1 MTLANFIEA
10 NLASLVQD
18 WAEYAEMLSPK
29 DHPLKAGQLR
39 EMGED
44 ILRAIADD
52 MRDPQ
57 SAAEQKAKSRGSR
70 DPAAAFNM
78 TASHHAD
85 VRAAQ
90 GFNVNSVVAEF
101 RALRATVLQRWEG
114 HAPPASVQALREVSR
129 FNEAIDQALAES
141 VRAYTIRVEHSRD
154 LFAGMLAHELRSPLN
169 AIVLSTQVLGHSGQP
184 LAPVQAISI
193 GVIDRAIKRM
203 QSMIDDLLV
212 FARSRLDDTLPLT
225 IVPADMRKLYVEA
238 VDEVRTSFPK
248 VEVDLQCEGRL
259 DGAWDRSR
267 ILQVLINLLAN
278 AARYGDGRIAAR
290 AEGGEARVTLTISN
304 GGEPIPEAM
313 LPTLFDPLTRTRS
326 PSREGRAAGIGLGL
340 YICRSIVDAH
350 GGDIQASVTPQGTT
364 LTVTL
369 PRVCPAER

>member
-1 MTLANFIEA
+1 MTLADFIEA

-18 WAEYAEMLSPK
+18 WAEYAEAISPK
-29 DHPLKAGQLR
+29 DHRLSAPQLR

-44 ILRAIADD
+44 ILRAIAGD

-70 DPAAAFNM
+70 DPAAAFNV
-78 TASHHAD
+78 TAGHHAD

-90 GFNVNSVVAEF
+90 GFNVNGVVAEF

-114 HAPPASVQALREVSR
+114 HAPESSVEALREVGR

-169 AIVLSTQVLGHSGQP
+169 AIVLSAQVLGHS
-184 LAPVQAISI
+184 AQAQAQAVPF
-193 GVIDRAIKRM
+193 GVINRAIRRM

-212 FARSRLDDTLPLT
+212 FARSRLDDTVPLS
-225 IVPADMRKLYVEA
+225 IAPADLGQLCAEA

-248 VEVDLQCEGRL
+248 VEVAVRCDGRL

-278 AARYGDGRIAAR
+278 AARYGDGRIVAS
-290 AEGGEARVTLTISN
+290 AEGGDAQVKLTVFN
-304 GGEPIPEAM
+304 GGQPIPEAM
-313 LPTLFDPLTRTRS
+313 LPTLFDPLTRTVT
-326 PSREGRAAGIGLGL
+326 PNREGRAAGIGLGL
-340 YICRSIVDAH
+340 YICRSIVNAH
-350 GGDIQASVTPQGTT
+350 GGDIQASVSPQGTT

-369 PRVCPAER
+369 PRVCAV

>member
-1 MTLANFIEA
+1 MTLADFIEA

-18 WAEYAEMLSPK
+18 WAEYAEAIGPK
-29 DHPLKAGQLR
+29 DHSLSAAQFR

-44 ILRAIADD
+44 ILRAIAGD

-70 DPAAAFNM
+70 DPAAAFNV
-78 TASHHAD
+78 TAGHHAD

-90 GFNVNSVVAEF
+90 GFNVNGVVAEF

-114 HAPPASVQALREVSR
+114 HAPASSVEALREVSR

-169 AIVLSTQVLGHSGQP
+169 AIVLSTQLLGHLGRAVAAAQAVP
-184 LAPVQAISI
+184 L
-193 GVIDRAIKRM
+193 GVIDRAIRRM

-212 FARSRLDDTLPLT
+212 FARSRLDDTLPLAIAQT
-225 IVPADMRKLYVEA
+225 DMGALCADAVE
-238 VDEVRTSFPK
+238 EVRTSFPK
-248 VEVDLQCEGRL
+248 VEIDLRCEGRL
-259 DGAWDRSR
+259 DGTWDRSR

-278 AARYGDGRIAAR
+278 AARYGDGRIVAR
-290 AEGGEARVTLTISN
+290 AEGDDAQVTVTVFN
-304 GGEPIPEAM
+304 GGRPIPDAL
-313 LPTLFDPLTRTRS
+313 LPNLFDPLTRTMS
-326 PSREGRAAGIGLGL
+326 PNREGRAAGIGLGL

-350 GGDIQASVTPQGTT
+350 GGAIRASVSPQGTT

-369 PRVCPAER
+369 PRATAA